1 MLDKISIIPRQD
13 AYKTQIWSKLFGYNE
28 YEAARLQ
35 PELKR

>member
-13 AYKTQIWSKLFGYNE
+13 AYKTHKFGYNE
-28 YEAARLQ
+28 YEAARLE